1 MSANEAGPEK
11 LPRAAMDLDALER
24 EGGPRAPFDFMLD
37 GKRFLLADPQELDW
51 QDVISA
57 MSNPVMFFRLVLP
70 PEDHVAFF
78 KTKIPGWK
86 MNKLMEAY
94 QTHYGLPSPGEA
106 GALPR

>member
-1 MSANEAGPEK
+1 MSEQHENPEH
-11 LPRAAMDLDALER
+11 LPKAAMNLDELER
-24 EGGPRAPFDFMLD
+24 EGGPRQPFDFVLD
-37 GKRFLLADPQELDW
+37 GKRYLLSDPQELDW

-70 PEDHVAFF
+70 AEDHVAFF
-78 KTKIPGWK
+78 RTKIPGWK
-86 MNKLMEAY
+86 MNALMEGY